1 MNRNSFSKINFLFIF
16 VLIIKFKT
24 MASPRTRRVLQELRT
39 KDDNNNCFECGS
51 HNPQWVSV
59 TYGIWICLECSG
71 KHRGLGVHIS
81 FVRSVSMDKWKDLE
95 LEKMKAGGNRKA
107 KQFLESQPDYNS
119 KLPLSDKY
127 NTRAA
132 ALYRD
137 KINTE
142 AQGKSWSIETSSAK
156 NYSSTSIS
164 KSSSS
169 GSLRSSHNSN
179 NFSGSHYQSDDWDN
193 FNSGG
198 YQSATPDKSVSYQRD
213 AFFNRKQEENFNR
226 PDNIPPNQGG
236 RYTGFGYQMAPPPR
250 SQSQELMDGA
260 WSSLSSGWSTFASG
274 ASKIAFKASENA
286 VKLGSIASQKVLEIS
301 ETMNEKVKDGNLVED
316 LQTQV
321 TSIGSKVAD
330 VGKKGWNDL
339 SSMFNQ
345 KVTLEK
351 AEGAPTEKSSLL
363 GLGSPSNM
371 SSPTQGAVSGND
383 WQGEDWKWSNEQSH
397 SSKYHSKNDGSPS
410 PKHSKSR
417 SSKNTPTSPESKK
430 MLEGDNLIDFGNSD
444 EYNRK
449 PEKENKKSSD
459 WDNNWEDSWDP
470 LDKKSSG
477 KGGYQRIGSK
487 NE

>member
-1 MNRNSFSKINFLFIF
+1 
-16 VLIIKFKT
+16 
-24 MASPRTRRVLQELRT
+24 MASPRTKRVLQDLRT

-81 FVRSVSMDKWKDLE
+81 FVRSVSMDKWKDIE
-95 LEKMKAGGNRKA
+95 LEKMKVGGNRKA

-119 KLPLSDKY
+119 KLPLQDKY

-142 AQGKSWSIETSSAK
+142 AQGKPWSIETSSAK
-156 NYSSTSIS
+156 NYSSTNITKSA
-164 KSSSS
+164 SSSS
-169 GSLRSSHNSN
+169 LRSHNTN
-179 NFSGSHYQSDDWDN
+179 NFSGSHYQGDDWDN
-193 FNSGG
+193 FNSS
-198 YQSATPDKSVSYQRD
+198 YQSGGGGGGSSGGLNDKSISYQRD
-213 AFFNRKQEENFNR
+213 AFFSRKQDENLSR
-226 PDNIPPNQGG
+226 PDNVPPNQGG

-260 WSSLSSGWSTFASG
+260 WSSLSSGWSSFASG
-274 ASKIAFKASENA
+274 ASKFAFKASEGA
-286 VKLGSIASQKVLEIS
+286 VKLGSIASQKVIEIS
-301 ETMNEKVKDGNLVED
+301 ETVNEKVKEGSLVED
-316 LQTQV
+316 LQSQV
-321 TSIGSKVAD
+321 TTIGSKVAD
-330 VGKKGWNDL
+330 VGKKGWTDL

-363 GLGSPSNM
+363 GLSSPKDM
-371 SSPTQGAVSGND
+371 SSPTQGTMSNND
-383 WQGEDWKWSNEQSH
+383 WQSEEWKWSNEQSH
-397 SSKYHSKNDGSPS
+397 SSKYHSRNDDSPS

-417 SSKNTPTSPESKK
+417 SSRTTPTSPESKK
-430 MLEGDNLIDFGNSD
+430 MLAGDNNLIDFGNSD
-444 EYNRK
+444 EYNNKPDKERK
-449 PEKENKKSSD
+449 PSE
-459 WDNNWEDSWDP
+459 WDNNWEDISWDP
-470 LDKKSSG
+470 LDKKSSS

-487 NE
+487 KE